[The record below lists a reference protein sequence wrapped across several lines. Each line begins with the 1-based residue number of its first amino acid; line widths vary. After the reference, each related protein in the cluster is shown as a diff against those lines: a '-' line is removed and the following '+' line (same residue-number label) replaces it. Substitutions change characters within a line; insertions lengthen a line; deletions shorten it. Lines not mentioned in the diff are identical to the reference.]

1 MAPASLGQNK
11 IVFTLQLE
19 LEELTLVFKLLTVVR
34 RTKYNLM
41 EKNLNLGW
49 KNDQKKKSLQNR
61 VGETMVV
68 KANQWK
74 TVAKKNRKMLAEPR
88 SRTQA
93 LCHQQRAA
101 SLCRAATR
109 PNYFHKYLRCRRI
122 ILYSNMITKQSG
134 IFRLQQRYDLLQF
147 IAVLNMRR
155 RRRRRELV

>member
-11 IVFTLQLE
+11 IVFTLLELE

-34 RTKYNLM
+34 RRKYNLM

-68 KANQWK
+68 KANQRK
-74 TVAKKNRKMLAEPR
+74 TVAKKTEKCWR
-88 SRTQA
+88 SR
-93 LCHQQRAA
+93 AA
-101 SLCRAATR
+101 GPRLFVISSARLLSATR

-155 RRRRRELV
+155 RRRRELV